1 MDPAD
6 RRACQVLAL
15 PAVLRHLCSFGE
27 SQTAISPAGLTPAR
41 FQLNCPW
48 IAAKGSR
55 SFSVRWRQFQF
66 VIYPSSPRAV
76 RWRASCG
83 SSLFALC
90 SLLFAL
96 PRGFLL
102 ARISISVCLSTPC
115 YSASTVLAS
124 VGFGLSHHGM
134 SHSARHRPSSPGGK
148 RILIEPM
155 RASTGTVPLS
165 SSYDSS
171 AGLHSYTGYPADA
184 GYGGVYH
191 SRPNVIEPH
200 LKAHPISSHVYRDP
214 GQAVT
219 TRREYAVRPRQRSST
234 IASATDGYLNPLRTA
249 VHSSAA
255 RQSPVVV
262 SSSYT
267 APPTLYSSRPP
278 HTQESSGR
286 YLSPSSSH
294 RGRHRHRTYYTDYA
308 SDSGRLHQG
317 RNPAKVR
324 TVYARH
330 PEHGSS
336 HHRPHTRERRF
347 GKDEDIDAY
356 NAYSYTTPSE
366 QFERESQDYV
376 AMLNRRRGGD
386 RNRRPV
392 SMTGLEDYAQS
403 LSLRERPGAHSSSG
417 RAAPQDERD
426 DRSRR
431 PVQDSDDGHSPWRE
445 EHHHHRRRARH
456 GDDVSGR
463 PHRDDRAALT
473 LTQYNGDPLVPGSG
487 TGLATAVLA
496 SGYSDNDYDRFT
508 RHPRGR
514 SRDPGR
520 EYDRRES
527 GTRDRPGE
535 VLAPKDRRHH
545 HRSYRS
551 LSRRP
556 LDWHDE
562 SDTESYS
569 SDRERRSRRH
579 RRPSRPRRTTDSEGR
594 SGDENQSSR
603 RLKVEDRRR
612 RRSSRSRHRVDDGS
626 SAKEERSS
634 ESPERPKKPIAVD
647 PVPPKEPEAPPK
659 GILKP
664 PRDKF
669 PEEPNPVREGVAP
682 AKDAHKKGIPPGARW
697 TKIDRKLVNPAALEA
712 GKERFEER
720 PDFVIVLRVLTKEEV
735 QAYAVKT
742 QEIRGEIFHFFA
754 ACKPFK
760 EQSLT
765 WK

>member
-1 MDPAD
+1 MLSTPPP
-6 RRACQVLAL
+6 LAL
-15 PAVLRHLCSFGE
+15 FAGEHRAALR
-27 SQTAISPAGLTPAR
+27 
-41 FQLNCPW
+41 
-48 IAAKGSR
+48 
-55 SFSVRWRQFQF
+55 
-66 VIYPSSPRAV
+66 
-76 RWRASCG
+76 
-83 SSLFALC
+83 SSLFALRP
-90 SLLFAL
+90 SPFHSVFS
-96 PRGFLL
+96 FLV
-102 ARISISVCLSTPC
+102 SIYLSVCLSSPC
-115 YSASTVLAS
+115 YSAPAVLS
-124 VGFGLSHHGM
+124 PVGFGLNHHEM

-171 AGLHSYTGYPADA
+171 AGLHSYSGYPADA

-200 LKAHPISSHVYRDP
+200 LEAHPISSHIYRDP

-255 RQSPVVV
+255 RQSPVVIT
-262 SSSYT
+262 SGYT
-267 APPTLYSSRPP
+267 ASPTLYSARPL
-278 HTQESSGR
+278 HTQESSAR

-324 TVYARH
+324 AVYARH
-330 PEHGSS
+330 PEYGSS

-347 GKDEDIDAY
+347 RKGEDIDAY

-376 AMLNRRRGGD
+376 AMLNRRLGAD

-403 LSLRERPGAHSSSG
+403 LSLRERPGGHSSSG

-445 EHHHHRRRARH
+445 EHHHHRRHARH

-473 LTQYNGDPLVPGSG
+473 STGSG

-508 RHPRGR
+508 RHARGR

-520 EYDRRES
+520 GYDRRES
-527 GTRDRPGE
+527 GTHDRPSE
-535 VLAPKDRRHH
+535 VLAPKDRGHN
-545 HRSYRS
+545 HRSHRS

-556 LDWHDE
+556 LGWHGE

-569 SDRERRSRRH
+569 SDRERRSRRQ
-579 RRPSRPRRTTDSEGR
+579 RWPSRPRRTTDSEDR

-612 RRSSRSRHRVDDGS
+612 RRSSRSHHRMDDDS
-626 SAKEERSS
+626 STKEERSS
-634 ESPERPKKPIAVD
+634 ESPERPKKPITVD
-647 PVPPKEPEAPPK
+647 PVSPKEPEAPPK

-742 QEIRGEIFHFFA
+742 QEIRGEISHFFA

-765 WK
+765 RIMKNVR